1 MNNASLIFCNKA
13 LDFWVSC
20 LIDVIAYLFKE
31 VLDIRS
37 APFFGQRLYHTL
49 QNYRTRLLV
58 AINKLVN
65 EFTMHKKFY
74 LMKNNFLPDSTFFLE
89 VVAKAAAKGSL

>member
-1 MNNASLIFCNKA
+1 M
-13 LDFWVSC
+13 SC

-58 AINKLVN
+58 AINKLVI
-65 EFTMHKKFY
+65 EFARMRMHAQKILSDEKY
-74 LMKNNFLPDSTFFLE
+74 FF
-89 VVAKAAAKGSL
+89 S